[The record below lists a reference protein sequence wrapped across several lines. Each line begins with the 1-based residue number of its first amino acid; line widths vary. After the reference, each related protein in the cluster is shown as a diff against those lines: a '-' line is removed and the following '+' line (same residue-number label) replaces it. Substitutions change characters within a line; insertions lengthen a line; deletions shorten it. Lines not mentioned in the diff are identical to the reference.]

1 MKRSIFTLLIA
12 ALLPLFA
19 NAQTAAGDIFFDLN
33 KFAGTWYEVVYL
45 QNDEQADDYL
55 TAVTVNYV
63 VTGDNKF
70 YEEFKAEKKKNGKV
84 VTANTKL
91 KYKGNGII
99 KAANGAKCRVL
110 ALDSNYDYIML
121 GTTNQKYVWILS
133 RTQHLDMAV
142 YTKLLDQAATMGFPT
157 EQPGLMANR

>member
-1 MKRSIFTLLIA
+1 MKRIAFTLTIA
-12 ALLPLFA
+12 ALLPFLA
-19 NAQTAAGDIFFDLN
+19 NAQTSADSLFNLN
-33 KFAGTWYEVVYL
+33 KFAGTWYEVAYL

-63 VTGDNKF
+63 VTGTNKF

-121 GTTNQKYVWILS
+121 GTTNHKYVWILS
-133 RTQHLDMAV
+133 RTKHLDMAV
-142 YTKLLDQAATMGFPT
+142 YTQLLDKAANMGFET